1 MGYGK
6 WTFPVFYVVNLR
18 TQIIQIILYTGQKLW
33 HSSCVMCECYFVL
46 NELGTRYCM
55 NVYPNGLIRCIFV
68 VYHLLYVKTSFFLS
82 GKWGLLFCVIFF
94 RFLFYVC
101 CFFPFLCLFLIFK
114 PNYNG

>member
-18 TQIIQIILYTGQKLW
+18 TQIILYTGQKLW
-33 HSSCVMCECYFVL
+33 HSSCVMCEYYFVL

-55 NVYPNGLIRCIFV
+55 NVYPNGLIICIFV

-82 GKWGLLFCVIFF
+82 GEWGLFILCYFLSFFFC
-94 RFLFYVC
+94 L
-101 CFFPFLCLFLIFK
+101 LFLSFFVFIFDF
-114 PNYNG
+114 